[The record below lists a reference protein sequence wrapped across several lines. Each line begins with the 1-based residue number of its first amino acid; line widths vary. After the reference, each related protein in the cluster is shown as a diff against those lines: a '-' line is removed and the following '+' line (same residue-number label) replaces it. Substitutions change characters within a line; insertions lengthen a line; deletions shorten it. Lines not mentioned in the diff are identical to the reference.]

1 MADHDVVFDKLAEA
15 LEAEPET
22 FRLSLSI
29 PDADA
34 VEEMQEIEELRRLAE
49 VLDEPEPSSYAS
61 T

>member
-22 FRLSLSI
+22 FRLSRSI

-34 VEEMQEIEELRRLAE
+34 VEEMQEIEEIRRLAE
-49 VLDEPEPSSYAS
+49 VLDEPQPSSYAS

>member
-1 MADHDVVFDKLAEA
+1 MADHNVVFAKLAEA

-22 FRLSLSI
+22 FRLSHSI

-34 VEEMQEIEELRRLAE
+34 VEEVQEIEEIRRLAE

>member
-15 LEAEPET
+15 LATESET
-22 FRLSLSI
+22 FRLSRPI

-34 VEEMQEIEELRRLAE
+34 LEEMQEIEEIRRLAE
-49 VLDEPEPSSYAS
+49 VLDEPGPSSYAS